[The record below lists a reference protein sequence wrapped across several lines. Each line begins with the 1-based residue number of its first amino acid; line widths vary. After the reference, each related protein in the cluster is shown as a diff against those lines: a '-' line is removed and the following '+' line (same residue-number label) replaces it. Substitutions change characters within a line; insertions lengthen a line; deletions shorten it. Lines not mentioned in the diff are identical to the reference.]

1 MDTSKV
7 QIHGEECVQNV
18 GPSKIKVVYQRIG
31 NPALPPVF
39 LIMGAGA
46 QMINWPE
53 GFCLELARHG
63 LHLIRFDNRDAGLTT
78 HFSNA
83 PVPDFS
89 AIQSGDFST
98 VAYTLSDMA
107 ADTVGLMDALGY
119 DRAHLVGASMGGM
132 IAQTIAIEYPERVRS
147 LTSMMS
153 TTGNPLV
160 GQPDYSVLASLG
172 SPPYDDRQAY
182 IDWQIQ
188 SRKAIGSPKYPFD
201 ENAIAKIAGL
211 AWDRDHD
218 PLGMLRQAA
227 AVIKSGDRTEQL
239 RSIKVPTLVIH
250 GEDDKMIDISGGRA
264 VASAIPGAEL
274 VTFKGMG
281 HDLPKPLWPVLAEK
295 IAHLIHRVEC
305 SS

>member
-1 MDTSKV
+1 MA
-7 QIHGEECVQNV
+7 
-18 GPSKIKVVYQRIG
+18 YQRFG

-53 GFCLELARHG
+53 GFCVELASRG

-78 HFSNA
+78 HFSDA

-98 VAYTLSDMA
+98 VTYTLSDMA

-119 DRAHLVGASMGGM
+119 DSVHLVGSSIGGM
-132 IAQTIAIEYPERVRS
+132 IAQTIAIEYPQRVRS
-147 LTSMMS
+147 LTSIMS
-153 TTGNPLV
+153 TTGDSSV
-160 GQPDYSVLASLG
+160 GQPDYSVLGNLG

-182 IDWQIQ
+182 IDWQIK
-188 SRKAIGSPKYPFD
+188 SRKAIGSPKYPLD
-201 ENAIAKIAGL
+201 EKYVAHIAGL

-218 PLGMLRQAA
+218 PLGMMRQAV

-239 RSIKVPTLVIH
+239 RSLKMPTLVIH
-250 GEDDKMIDISGGRA
+250 GESDKMINISGGRA
-264 VASAIPGAEL
+264 VAAAIPGAEL
-274 VTFKGMG
+274 VTFEGMG
-281 HDLPKPLWPVLAEK
+281 HELPRALWSEFATK
-295 IAHLIHRVEC
+295 IANLI
-305 SS
+305 